1 MEQKKLT
8 MEERIAFA
16 EDVISNPGKYGVTR
30 EMLDEWAYKNINA
43 AADVSGKMPESLRD
57 ELSDC
62 IIDVYNAHKKK
73 DEASDS

>member
-43 AADVSGKMPESLRD
+43 AADVLDRIPESLRD

-62 IIDVYNAHKKK
+62 IIDVYNAHKKT
-73 DEASDS
+73 DDGSDS